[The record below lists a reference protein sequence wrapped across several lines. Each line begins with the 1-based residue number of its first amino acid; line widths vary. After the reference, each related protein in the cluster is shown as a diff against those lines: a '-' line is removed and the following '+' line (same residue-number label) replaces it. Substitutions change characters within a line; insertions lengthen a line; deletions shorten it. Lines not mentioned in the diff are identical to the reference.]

1 MGELQQLLSPDAWDV
16 GRVKLLDH
24 VVTMM
29 YQGGLEPQRKTADEA
44 LKALRQQP
52 NAWRAVDTIIT
63 HSEEPNTKFFALQIL
78 KETINTKWKVLPE
91 QERAGIKEYIVN
103 MTIKFSADEQLA
115 ASHRHFVTKLNE
127 TLVEVVKQEW
137 PHSWESFIPDICAS
151 SKNNQAL
158 CENNMKILCILSEE
172 LFEFGKGKLQ
182 SAKLQQLKTQLNN
195 QLAPVFELCSFVL
208 GNSIGTPG
216 SVKPSLVEATLKT
229 LSRYLSWIPVGYIF
243 ETTLLPMLIQHFW
256 DPYEYRLECINCM
269 YEIASLEVPSV
280 AQQYQA
286 QTRGFFRMLVEK
298 IAALPPELATA
309 FHQLPPSQRVTGEIF
324 LTQLAL
330 LLTAF
335 LKHKLWAMEAEE
347 QHMFPMLQYM
357 AAISNVPLSPTQE
370 LFKIC
375 LEFWH
380 IFAARVYLE
389 AKSTQARAP
398 LQLAITT
405 PSGESFTVGEGM
417 DAIPEA
423 QAQQKI
429 IKYDPVFTQVRKV
442 MISKMA
448 KPPEVTIKENE
459 EGQLVRADEQDT
471 EELAV
476 YKSMRELLIYLTNLN
491 PDNIADIMM
500 SNLSQECLVDPNAAW
515 APTQLNRLSWAI
527 GSISGAHTEQD
538 EKKFLVNVIKDLL
551 SLCDLKRG
559 KENKA
564 VVATNIMYVVGQYPR
579 FLKAHWK
586 FLRTVIFKLFEFMH
600 ETFPGV
606 QEMAVDTFLK
616 ITQKCRR
623 KFVAIQVGEQQ
634 PFVDEMG
641 DRIGQD
647 IAELEPLQVCTFYE
661 AVGYMVS
668 AAPVERQQDLCKHVL
683 KLQTDKWNGVLVQA
697 GANVN
702 FLHETSILR
711 EISLILR
718 VYERMAHAA
727 PLGAQP
733 AVYAIYDAM
742 LKVYKLYSDAVS
754 ASVQQGLAG
763 HESVKLMRKVKRD
776 VLHLVATLIQRSSEL
791 KDEAHESNTITSS
804 QHIAQT
810 FVPPLLGPVLQ
821 DYRSNAP
828 EARDAEVLHLL
839 QVICACTSSAIAVET
854 PKVLGIVFDCTLDM
868 IKGDFQSYPDHRTN
882 FYELLKAVNTHCFES
897 LFLLPPEHLRLYVE
911 SLIWA
916 IKHEHPNTAE
926 TGLTILSEFV
936 GKIMRQPNPEV
947 CINFFQTYY
956 SSMLRDVFGVLTDT
970 MHKAGFLLQVQLLQQ
985 LISASAKGGLEQV
998 VTKAQVQEFLAGLI
1012 CGGFPNM
1019 TRPIVEQ
1026 FVVQLFTTV
1035 DSTRDFTTLVG
1046 DFLVS
1051 LREWTTLEIQQ
1062 LGNAGEH
1069 AAQQAA
1075 MRAAI
1080 PGLVPQ
1086 HDPSRGADDMDDL

>member
-1 MGELQQLLSPDAWDV
+1 MGELQQLLSPDPWDV

-24 VVTMM
+24 VVTLM
-29 YQGGLEPQRKTADEA
+29 YQGGLEPQRKAADEA
-44 LKALRQQP
+44 LKALRAQP
-52 NAWRAVDTIIT
+52 DAWRAVDTIIT

-78 KETINTKWKVLPE
+78 KETISTKWKVLP
-91 QERAGIKEYIVN
+91 QDQRAGIKEYVVN

-115 ASHRHFVTKLNE
+115 ASHRPFVTKLNE

-137 PHSWESFIPDICAS
+137 PHNWESFIPDLCAS

-158 CENNMKILCILSEE
+158 CENNMKILCMLSEE

-182 SAKLQQLKTQLNN
+182 SAKLQQLKAQLNN
-195 QLAPVFELCSFVL
+195 QLAVVFELCSFVL
-208 GNSIGTPG
+208 GNSITTPG

-243 ETTLLPMLIQHFW
+243 ETTLLPMLLQHFW

-269 YEIASLEVPSV
+269 YEIASLEGPEL
-280 AQQYQA
+280 AQQYQ
-286 QTRGFFRMLVEK
+286 QQIRQFFRLLVEK

-309 FHQLPPSQRVTGEIF
+309 FHSLPVSQRITGEVF

-335 LKHKLWAMEAEE
+335 LKHKLWAMEAEDM
-347 QHMFPMLQYM
+347 HMMPMLQYM
-357 AAISNVPLSPTQE
+357 AAISNVPQSPTQE

-380 IFAARVYLE
+380 VFSARVYLE
-389 AKSTQARAP
+389 ARSTQARAP

-405 PSGESFTVGEGM
+405 PSGESYTVGGM
-417 DAIPEA
+417 QTSE
-423 QAQQKI
+423 QTAQQRMV
-429 IKYDPVFTQVRKV
+429 KYDPVLTQVRKV
-442 MISKMA
+442 MIAKMA

-476 YKSMRELLIYLTNLN
+476 YKSMRELLIYLTHLN
-491 PDNIADIMM
+491 PDNIADLMM
-500 SNLSQECLVDPNAAW
+500 SALSQECLVDPSQAW
-515 APTQLNRLSWAI
+515 TPTQLNRLSWAI
-527 GSISGAHTEQD
+527 GSVSGAHSEQD

-564 VVATNIMYVVGQYPR
+564 VVATCIMYVVGQFPR

-586 FLRTVIFKLFEFMH
+586 FLRTVLFKLFEFMH

-616 ITQKCRR
+616 ITQKCKR
-623 KFVAIQVGEQQ
+623 KFVAIQVQENQ
-634 PFVDEMG
+634 PFVDEMVG
-641 DRIGQD
+641 HIQNN
-647 IAELEPLQVCTFYE
+647 INELEPLQVCTFYE
-661 AVGYMVS
+661 AVGNMVS
-668 AAPVERQQDLCKHVL
+668 AAPIEKQQELCRHVL
-683 KLQTDKWNGVLVQA
+683 KLQTDKWNAVLAQA
-697 GANVN
+697 GQNMA

-718 VYERMAHAA
+718 VYERVAHAA

-733 AVYAIYDAM
+733 TVYAIYENM
-742 LKVYKLYSDAVS
+742 LKVYKMYSEAVS

-763 HESVKLMRKVKRD
+763 HEGVKLMRKVKRD
-776 VLHLVATLIQRSSEL
+776 VLHLVATLIQRSSEF
-791 KDEAHESNTITSS
+791 KDEVNESNTITSS

-810 FVPPLLGPVLQ
+810 FVPPLLDPVLQ

-839 QVICACTSSAIAVET
+839 QVICACTSTALVAET

-868 IKGDFQSYPDHRTN
+868 IKVDFQSYPDHRAN
-882 FYELLKAVNTHCFES
+882 FYELLKAVNTHCFDS

-911 SLIWA
+911 SLMWA
-916 IKHEHPNTAE
+916 IKHEHPNVAE
-926 TGLTILSEFV
+926 TGLTILTEFV
-936 GKIMRQPNPEV
+936 EKIMKYNPDV

-956 SSMLRDVFGVLTDT
+956 VPMLRDVFGVLTDT
-970 MHKAGFLLQVQLLQQ
+970 LHKAGFVKQVQLLQQ
-985 LISASAKGGLEQV
+985 LVKASASGGIEAV
-998 VTKAQVQEFLAGLI
+998 VPKAQVQEFLASTI
-1012 CGGFPNM
+1012 CAGFPNM

-1026 FVVQLFTTV
+1026 FVVQLFATV
-1035 DSTRDFTTLVG
+1035 DSAPDFMTLVG

-1062 LGNAGEH
+1062 LGAAGEL
-1069 AAQQAA
+1069 AGQQAA